1 MAYPGIS
8 IKVENGNLQQQIAVA
23 DAVPALAATVN
34 TAELVGKMQTVYTLA
49 DAESK
54 GYTEEAEPFMHGL
67 LEEYYTELGGSQ
79 LLYVY
84 GTGEGMTMTEALTA
98 TEKDGIARLLKEAG
112 GEINLVAVARKPGE
126 EYDPGTAFLDKDVAT
141 AVTVSKTLCEAQQA
155 ANTPVRIL
163 IEGRVANADIANDYS
178 PNEAGN
184 GFAGVVLG
192 GSSTD
197 GSAAVALVL
206 ARAAKYAAHVK
217 IGSGENGALTAT
229 QIYIGGQRME
239 ERSDMET
246 LHDAG
251 FITFMHRPGAAG
263 YYFGRDNMCENGDF
277 RILAHGRIMD
287 KAQRVAAQAY
297 LPFVETSIRM
307 ESDGTIN
314 ASDAV
319 YISNVLDSAIRS
331 AMGSQI
337 SNVEVGVPLTQDIIN
352 TSTLQVQ
359 VKIQPLGYLTWIT
372 VTMGLASQL

>member
-1 MAYPGIS
+1 MAFPGIS
-8 IKVENGNLQQQIAVA
+8 ITVENGNLQQQIAVA
-23 DAVPALAATVN
+23 DAVPALVATVD
-34 TAELVGKMQTVYTLA
+34 TPDLVGKTVQVYTLA

-54 GYTEEAEPFMHGL
+54 GFTEEAEPFMHRL

-79 LLYVY
+79 LLYLY
-84 GTGEGMTMTEALTA
+84 GTDKDMTMTEALTS
-98 TEKDGIARLLKEAG
+98 TEADGLVKLLKEAG
-112 GEINLVAVARKPGE
+112 GDINLVAIARNPGE
-126 EYDPGTAFLDKDVAT
+126 EYEPGTAFLDKDVAT

-155 ANTPVRIL
+155 ANTPVRIF

-192 GSSTD
+192 GSSAD

-229 QIYIGGQRME
+229 QIYIGGQLME
-239 ERSDMET
+239 ERNDMET

-297 LPFVETSIRM
+297 LPFIETSIRM

-337 SNVEVGVPLTQDIIN
+337 SNVEVDVPLTQDIIN
-352 TSTLQVQ
+352 TSNLQVQ
-359 VKIQPLGYLTWIT
+359 VKIQPLGYLTWIS

>member
-1 MAYPGIS
+1 M
-8 IKVENGNLQQQIAVA
+8 
-23 DAVPALAATVN
+23 
-34 TAELVGKMQTVYTLA
+34 
-49 DAESK
+49 
-54 GYTEEAEPFMHGL
+54 
-67 LEEYYTELGGSQ
+67 
-79 LLYVY
+79 
-84 GTGEGMTMTEALTA
+84 
-98 TEKDGIARLLKEAG
+98 
-112 GEINLVAVARKPGE
+112 
-126 EYDPGTAFLDKDVAT
+126 
-141 AVTVSKTLCEAQQA
+141 
-155 ANTPVRIL
+155 
-163 IEGRVANADIANDYS
+163 ANADIANDYS

-337 SNVEVGVPLTQDIIN
+337 SNVEVDVPLTQDIIN

>member
-1 MAYPGIS
+1 MAFPGVS

-23 DAVPALAATVN
+23 DAVPALVATVD
-34 TAELVGKMQTVYTLA
+34 TPDLVGKTVQVYTLA

-54 GYTEEAEPFMHGL
+54 GFTEEAEPFMHRL

-79 LLYVY
+79 LLYLY
-84 GTGEGMTMTEALTA
+84 GTDKDMTMTEALTS
-98 TEKDGIARLLKEAG
+98 TEADGLVKLLKEAG
-112 GEINLVAVARKPGE
+112 GDINLVAIARNPGG
-126 EYDPGTAFLDKDVAT
+126 EYEPGTAFLDKDVAT

-239 ERSDMET
+239 ERNDMET

-297 LPFVETSIRM
+297 LPFIETSTRM

-337 SNVEVGVPLTQDIIN
+337 SNVEVDVPLTQDIIN

-359 VKIQPLGYLTWIT
+359 VKIQPLGYLTWIS